1 MNPKNIKDSEA
12 ILTYLSKK
20 TSKPL
25 KLKELA
31 KQLGT
36 HKSGVRKLG
45 QMLES
50 LVQSGK
56 VFRTRTGCYGV
67 AEQMNLLSGIFEAH
81 KNGFG
86 FVLPEKSGEKDI
98 FIPPRKTLGAMSGD
112 SVVVRVE
119 SSIRREGSVLKILAR
134 GQKNIIGRLYL
145 EKTTFYV
152 KPKGRR
158 LPLDVFIAPNDRG
171 KAKDGD
177 LVLVELTSY
186 PTATRPP
193 EGKVLKVLPE
203 VDEPRR
209 EIDMII
215 EERSLPLAF
224 PDNVL
229 REAKGFSEILS
240 PDNRVDCRDLLT
252 VTIDG
257 EDAKDFDDA
266 ISIKKIPEGH
276 KLYVHIADVS
286 HYVPWDTDIDLEA
299 RERGTSIYFPGNVI
313 PMLPERLSNNLCS
326 LMPKV
331 DRFAFTAEMDID
343 KNGKL
348 IKRKFYP
355 SIINS
360 NERMTYNSVK
370 KILVDNDPAE
380 REKYG
385 YLLENFEIMKELY
398 LILKEMRIQRG
409 SLDFDLPEPY
419 IILDIQGTPEDIIR
433 ADRNMSHMLIEEFMI
448 AANEAVASYLEGL
461 GVPSLYRIHEEPDT
475 DKLDELMPILRAF
488 GLKIKTKGVKAFHAI
503 LEASKGL
510 PEETLL
516 NTLLLRSLKQAK
528 YSKDNVGHFGLAS
541 DSYTHFTSP
550 IRRYP
555 DLVVHRVLR
564 EIVNKKKLSDKSRE
578 FLEKNLAEIALQ
590 SSKTERAS
598 MEAEREI
605 VSAMKAWFM
614 KDKVGNEYEGMVSN
628 INPKGMAVQLQDY
641 FVTGFIH
648 VSDMGD
654 DYYIFDEAR
663 YRLKGRRSKRTFT
676 LGDKV
681 MVRVEKVDI
690 EERDIT
696 LGLVHKAPI
705 RKIG

>member
-1 MNPKNIKDSEA
+1 MSTKNIKDSKA
-12 ILTYLSKK
+12 ILSYLSKK

-31 KQLGT
+31 KQLSISKGDL
-36 HKSGVRKLG
+36 RNLG
-45 QMLES
+45 QMLDA

-56 VFRTRTGCYGV
+56 IFRTRSGCYGV
-67 AEQMNLLSGIFEAH
+67 AEEMNLLTGIFEAH

-86 FVLPEKSGEKDI
+86 FMIPEKSGEKDI

-112 SVVVRVE
+112 RVVVRIE
-119 SSIRREGSVLKILAR
+119 SSIRREGSVLKILHR
-134 GQKNIIGRLYL
+134 GQQNVIGRLYL
-145 EKTTFYV
+145 EKSTFYV
-152 KPKGRR
+152 KPKGRKI
-158 LPLDVFIAPNDRG
+158 PLDIFIAPNDRG

-193 EGKVLKVLPE
+193 EGKVIKVLPE

-215 EERSLPLAF
+215 EERSLPTAF
-224 PDNVL
+224 PEIVL
-229 REAKGFSEILS
+229 REAKRFTEIIS
-240 PDNRVDCRDLLT
+240 PDDRVDCRDLPT

-266 ISIKKIPEGH
+266 ISIKKTADGY

-286 HYVPWDTDIDLEA
+286 HYVPWDSVIDIEA

-313 PMLPERLSNNLCS
+313 PMLPEWLSNNLCS

-331 DRFAFTAEMDID
+331 DRLAFTAEMDID
-343 KNGKL
+343 MNGKL
-348 IKRKFYP
+348 VKRKFYP
-355 SIINS
+355 SIITS
-360 NERMTYNSVK
+360 NERMTYKAVK
-370 KILVDNDPAE
+370 KILVDNDPDE
-380 REKYG
+380 RRRYG
-385 YLLENFEIMKELY
+385 YLMESFEIMKELY
-398 LILKEMRIQRG
+398 LILKDMRIQRG

-419 IILDIQGTPEDIIR
+419 IIMDIQGTPEDIIS
-433 ADRNMSHMLIEEFMI
+433 AERNMSHMIIEEFMV
-448 AANEAVASYLEGL
+448 AANEAVASHLEGL
-461 GVPSLYRIHEEPDT
+461 GIPSLYRIHEEPDT
-475 DKLDELMPILRAF
+475 EKLDELMPILKAF
-488 GLKIKTKGVKAFHAI
+488 GIKIKTKGVKAFHAI

-528 YSKDNVGHFGLAS
+528 YAEKNIGHFGLAS
-541 DSYTHFTSP
+541 KSYTHFTSP

-555 DLVVHRVLR
+555 DLVVHRILR
-564 EIVNKKKLSDKSRE
+564 EVGSKKKISEEYRK
-578 FLEKNLAEIALQ
+578 FLEKNLDEIAIQ
-590 SSKTERAS
+590 SSKTERAA
-598 MEAEREI
+598 MEAERDI

-628 INPKGMAVQLQDY
+628 INQKGLAVQLKDY

-648 VSDMGD
+648 VSSMDD
-654 DYYIFDEAR
+654 DYYRFDETK
-663 YRLKGRRSKRTFT
+663 YMLKGRRSKRSFT

-681 MVRVEKVDI
+681 TVRIEKVDI
-690 EERDIT
+690 EERNIT
-696 LGLVHKAPI
+696 LGLIHKAPA
-705 RKIG
+705 RKTV

>member
-1 MNPKNIKDSEA
+1 MRSKNIKDSEA
-12 ILTYLSKK
+12 ILNYLSKK

-31 KQLGT
+31 KQLGID
-36 HKSGVRKLG
+36 KGGVRKLG

-56 VFRTRTGCYGV
+56 VFRTRSGCYGI
-67 AEQMNLLSGIFEAH
+67 AEQMNMVTGIFEAH

-112 SVVVRVE
+112 RVVVRVE
-119 SSIRREGSVLKILAR
+119 SSIRREGSVLKILER
-134 GQKNIIGRLYL
+134 GQQNVIGRLYL
-145 EKTTFYV
+145 EKSTFYV
-152 KPKGRR
+152 KPKGRKI
-158 LPLDVFIAPNDRG
+158 PLDIFIVPKDRG

-193 EGKVLKVLPE
+193 EGKVIKILPE

-215 EERSLPLAF
+215 EERSLPLTF
-224 PDNVL
+224 PEGVL
-229 REAKGFSEILS
+229 KEAKRFTETIS

-266 ISIKKIPEGH
+266 ISIKKIPDGY

-286 HYVPWDTDIDLEA
+286 HYVPWDSVIDLEA

-313 PMLPERLSNNLCS
+313 PMLPEWLSNNLCS

-331 DRFAFTAEMDID
+331 DRLAFTAEMDID
-343 KNGKL
+343 RNGRL

-355 SIINS
+355 SIITS
-360 NERMTYNSVK
+360 NERMTYKSVK
-370 KILVDNDPAE
+370 KILVENDPEE
-380 REKYG
+380 RRKYG
-385 YLLENFEIMKELY
+385 YLLESFGIMKELY

-419 IILDIQGTPEDIIR
+419 IIMDIQGTPEDIVS
-433 ADRNMSHMLIEEFMI
+433 AERNMSHMIIEEFMV
-448 AANEAVASYLEGL
+448 AANEAVASHLEGL
-461 GVPSLYRIHEEPDT
+461 GIPSLYRIHEEPDT
-475 DKLDELMPILRAF
+475 EKLDELMPILKAF
-488 GLKIKTKGVKAFHAI
+488 GIKIKTKGVKAFRAI

-528 YSKDNVGHFGLAS
+528 YSEKNVGHFGLAS
-541 DSYTHFTSP
+541 KSYTHFTSP

-555 DLVVHRVLR
+555 DLVVHRILR
-564 EIVNKKKLSDKSRE
+564 EVGSRKKISDDYRK
-578 FLEKNLAEIALQ
+578 FLDKNLAEIAIQ
-590 SSKTERAS
+590 SSRTERAA

-614 KDKVGNEYEGMVSN
+614 KDKVGNEYEGTVSN
-628 INPKGMAVQLQDY
+628 INQKGIAVQLKDY

-648 VSDMGD
+648 VSSMDD
-654 DYYIFDEAR
+654 DYYRFDEAK
-663 YRLKGRRSKRTFT
+663 YSLKGRRSKRTFT
-676 LGDKV
+676 LGNKV
-681 MVRVEKVDI
+681 TVRVESVDI
-690 EERDIT
+690 EERNIT
-696 LGLVHKAPI
+696 LGLIHKAPA
-705 RKIG
+705 RRTR